1 MDPTWCPVSIVYFM
15 LRKYDFRWKNRSLE
29 VLVSALS
36 GFLVSV
42 VCFQS
47 ESDITENAH
56 MYGWES
62 GLLFPLVDLWP
73 WGERMCK

>member
-1 MDPTWCPVSIVYFM
+1 M
-15 LRKYDFRWKNRSLE
+15 
-29 VLVSALS
+29 SALS

-47 ESDITENAH
+47 ESGITENAH